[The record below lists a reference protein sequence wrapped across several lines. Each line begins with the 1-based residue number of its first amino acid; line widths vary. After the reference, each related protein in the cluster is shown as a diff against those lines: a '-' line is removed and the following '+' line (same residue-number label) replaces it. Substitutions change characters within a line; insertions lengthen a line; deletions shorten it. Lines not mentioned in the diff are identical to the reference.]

1 MLKLS
6 NLPPGIYS
14 IHHAPSLVGT
24 CAFPAVVCPDK
35 RCIHRNETTC
45 HDEFYDKKKQRE
57 KQTEIIHEIKQLR
70 FEKDRIR
77 LFRETFL
84 VRCTRQS
91 RKVMWV
97 VLNSLFFRELCKN
110 EKRGHGG
117 MFPGAEEKQQK

>member
-1 MLKLS
+1 ML
-6 NLPPGIYS
+6 
-14 IHHAPSLVGT
+14 SLQSFVQT
-24 CAFPAVVCPDK
+24 DVAYIAMK
-35 RCIHRNETTC
+35 RLVTVNSTI
-45 HDEFYDKKKQRE
+45 KKKQRE

-77 LFRETFL
+77 LFGETFS

-117 MFPGAEEKQQK
+117 MFPGAKEKQQK